1 MKANHHSFIFIILA
15 ILLSFF
21 TPLSELCLN
30 VFSDKMYT
38 ESSMQDSCIG
48 LQYASIIENNNEFEN
63 HTPEY
68 DLSTCFCL
76 TSRKLH
82 EEIVDLV
89 LFDFNTHDIDV
100 FRFLD
105 VMKKDETYKFI
116 PIVII
121 ITERSNIDAEDLL
134 EKHSIDYIKQPINPI
149 EIKQK
154 LNHIMKREY
163 EDLRLAFS

>member
-1 MKANHHSFIFIILA
+1 MVYN
-15 ILLSFF
+15 LL
-21 TPLSELCLN
+21 
-30 VFSDKMYT
+30 
-38 ESSMQDSCIG
+38 
-48 LQYASIIENNNEFEN
+48 IIEDSIPIRMAIKDIVKSSEFNVTQFFEASYVNEG
-63 HTPEY
+63 
-68 DLSTCFCL
+68 L
-76 TSRKLH
+76 KILH

-89 LFDFNTHDIDV
+89 LFDFNTPDIDV